1 MRLFTPLFN
10 KESKSLFAPV
20 LIVFLLLASSL
31 VNAQSG
37 YIYVHKKSLNEIDED
52 FSFSVTGG
60 STSVPTFILNDA
72 PTQIPVLDLGAA
84 ENGRLWAASRTNVLY
99 YRDVNSTVWINT
111 GVTGVAKI
119 DGGPGGTC
127 FYINTAGTVFSYDG
141 IVAPVAISTVGQFA
155 NAGGFNDIGSG
166 WTGTPTAGSPSGPAL
181 YVVRDNAIVYKW
193 SGTGSTWNT
202 YSTITG
208 FAGYRVDV
216 NPTNGNVYVAG
227 NTSGP
232 TVRTIREITPALVQ
246 SNLGG
251 PVPILASFR
260 DLAVNQNGELYITA
274 FVNQW
279 YVSKYVSGTT
289 WNTEFGSFDAS
300 NITGGVANTL
310 WVTMNSGGHNGAFS
324 AFYNIFSRGFNG
336 IEPIYIDDERVRT
349 TVGNSQ
355 LIPVAPGTY
364 TITETEAAGWDLQ
377 KILLYDPSSNSTSD
391 QEAGIANINVSAGE
405 VVHVVFQNGELN
417 PIVMTNSCNT
427 AYLEDFGSGPVG
439 TYGNP
444 VAGQTSYHYLT
455 NDAPGEDGYYKIVNR
470 ANPDFNTWLAAAGI
484 VDHTSGD
491 STFGYMY
498 AVNAGFDKGEFFRR
512 RFTGVVPGATYNF
525 SAWIVDLTAD
535 APVNPNVSF
544 SVYDHATQV
553 LLGTYNTGE
562 LTNSTIPG
570 TWQEY
575 GFTFLA
581 SASDIDLVVGNNG
594 IGGPGNDL
602 AIDDISFLMIPP
614 TTPVTSVANSGCGTL
629 GSITVTSP
637 VGPSYVYTLDTS
649 IANSWQ
655 SSVNFNNLTPGTYTV
670 FARFLD
676 VVDCISSKL
685 DTVEL
690 IFAVNAGTDGNTSVC
705 DNTTPLI
712 TLADFL
718 SGEQLGGVWSRIT
731 GTGGTFNAGAGTYT
745 PAVGATTSTFRYI
758 VTGTTPCPNDTSF
771 VTVNIY
777 APANAGTDG
786 NISVCDNS
794 TTSID
799 LFSLIGGEQSGG
811 AWTRLTGTG
820 GTFNAVAG
828 TFVPAAGATTSTFQY
843 LITGTAPCA
852 NDASVATVNITPQAN
867 AGTDG
872 NISVCDNS
880 TTSIDLFSLI
890 GGEQSGGAWTR
901 LTGTGGTF
909 NAVAGTFVPAAG
921 ATTSTF
927 QYLITGTAPCA
938 NDASVA
944 TVNIT
949 PQANA
954 GTDGNISV
962 CDNSTTSIDLFSL
975 IGGEQSGGAWTRL
988 TGTEGTFNSVAG
1000 TFVPAVG
1007 ATTSTF
1013 QYLITGT
1020 APCANDASVA
1030 TVNITPQAN
1039 AGTDGNISV
1048 CDNST
1053 TSIDLF
1059 SLIGGEQSGGAWTRL
1074 TGTGGTFNAVA
1085 GTFVPAAGATTST
1098 FQYVI
1103 TGTAPCANDASV
1115 ATVNITPQANAGTDG
1130 NISVCDNS
1138 SSTIT
1143 LANLITGEQ
1152 SGGAWTRLTGTGGTF
1167 NAVTG
1172 TFVPAAGATT
1182 STFQYLITGTVPC
1195 ANDASV
1201 ATVNITPQANAGT
1214 DGNISVCDNSTTSID
1229 LFSLIGGE
1237 QSGGAWTRLTGT
1249 GGTFNAVAGT
1259 FVPAAGATTSTFQY
1273 LITGT
1278 APCAN
1283 DASVATV
1290 SITPQANAG
1299 SNGSTSIC
1307 DNSTEIITLANL
1319 ITGEQTGGVWSRVSG
1334 SGGTLISGSYI
1345 PAAGATTST
1354 FRYVVTGT
1362 APCVNDTSLVT
1373 VNIAPQAN
1381 AGGDAN
1387 SSICYVNNQ
1396 IITLSDFL
1404 SGEQSG
1410 GAWTRLAGTGGTF
1423 NDVAGTFTTAVGVT
1437 SSSFQYV
1444 VTGISPCL
1452 NDTSNVVINLYQ
1464 NYPTSTQTITIC
1476 QGDSVCVT
1484 NPQSTNR
1491 TINPDET
1498 ICYTTSGTY
1507 VDTLIS
1513 GTANGCDSIV
1523 TTILTVVPQANA
1535 GADGNISVCDNSSS
1549 TITLANLITG
1559 EQSGGAW
1566 TRLTG
1571 TGGTFNAVAGTFVP
1585 AAGATTSTFQYLI
1598 TGTAPCANDAS
1609 VATVNITPQANA
1621 GTDGNISVCDNS
1633 TTSIDLFSLIGGEQ
1647 AGGAWTRLTG
1657 TGGTF
1662 NAVAGTFVPAAG
1674 ATTSTFQYLITG
1686 TAPCSNDVSVATIQ
1700 ILNSTSF
1707 TQNLNLCTGQTITG
1721 GTSSYTT
1728 PGTYIDTIL
1737 NAAGCDSVI
1746 TSIITAANCY
1756 VPTANENTST
1766 TQEGIPVTI
1775 SVLPNDTFGGDG
1787 PSTGTITVTEQPSNG
1802 NATVNDN
1809 GTPNDPTDDQI
1820 VYTPNPNFT
1829 GTDSLI
1835 YQICDSNGDC
1845 DTALVVITIDST
1857 YIPNCTVNGIVL
1869 DDFESTSTV
1878 GVAVSSGSTI
1888 ASSTSSGGG
1897 IVGGERDIVYTI
1909 SSAATPT
1916 PSNTYEVLPDNGG
1929 EMLISTG
1936 SGYTINGFVV
1946 TYDGLDGIAAGVD
1959 ATSGLGGL
1967 NLLGTGGFSTNL
1979 KWDGISAGKTLSL
1992 MYRVYSDATHYSD
2005 GVVTFNGPLAGGTNY
2020 PANLLSSSFVLGTG
2034 AAGLADFSSIN
2045 AIQVIVS
2052 SNQAGIDLT
2061 IMDGITVPCANYFPT
2076 ANADTETTNEDTPV
2090 TIDVLNNDTFGGD
2103 GPSTGTITVT
2113 EQPTNGTVTVDD
2125 NGTPNDPTDDELVYT
2140 PNPNFNGSDTLIY
2153 QICDANN
2160 DCDTALVVITI
2171 TPVDDA
2177 PIANADTETTT
2188 EDTPLTSTV
2197 VPNDVLSGDG
2207 GNVFNNACPLC
2218 TSTSNGTL
2226 VFNSDG
2232 TYTYTPNA
2240 NFNGTDEFIYQLC
2253 DVDGDCDTAIVTITI
2268 NSTNDVPTANADTE
2282 TTNEDTPVTIE
2293 VLTND
2298 TFGGDGPSTGT
2309 ITVTEQ
2315 PSNGTV
2321 TVDDNGTPND
2331 PTDDELVYTPNPNF
2345 NGSDTLIYQ
2354 ICDANNDC
2362 DTALVVITITP
2373 VDDAPIAN
2381 ADTETT
2387 TEDTP
2392 LTSTVVPNDVLSGDG
2407 GNVFNN
2413 ACPLCT
2419 STSNGTLVFNSDGT
2433 YTYTPNANFNGT
2445 DEFIYQLCDVDGDCD
2460 TAIVTITINSTNDV
2474 PTANADTETTNED
2487 TPVTID
2493 VLNNDTFGG
2502 DGPSTGTITVTEQP
2516 TNGTVTVEDNGTPN
2530 DPTDDELVYTPNPN
2544 FNGSD
2549 TLIYQICDANND
2561 CDTALVVITI
2571 TPVDDAPI
2579 ANADTETTTEDTPL
2593 TSTVVPNDVL
2603 SGDGG
2608 NVFNNACPLCTST
2621 SNGTLV
2627 FNSDGTYTYT
2637 PNANF
2642 NGTDEFIY
2650 QLCDVD
2656 GDCDTAIVTIT
2667 INSTNDVPT
2676 ANADTETTNEDTP
2689 VTIEVLTNDTFGG
2702 DGPSTGTI
2710 TVTEQPSNGTVTVDD
2725 NGTPNDPTDDELVY
2739 TPNPNFNGSDT
2750 LIYQIC
2756 DANNDCD
2763 TALVVITI
2771 TPVDDAPIA
2780 NADTETT
2787 TEDTPLTSTVVP
2799 NDVLSGDGGNV
2810 FNNACPLCTSTSN
2823 GTLVFNSDG
2832 TYTYTPNANFNGTDE
2847 FIYQLCDVDGDCDT
2861 AIVTITINSTND
2873 VPTANADTETTNE
2886 DTPVTIDV
2894 LNNDTFGGDGP
2905 STGTITVTEQPTNG
2919 TVTVED
2925 NGTPNDPT
2933 DDELVYTPNPNF
2945 NGSDTLIYQIC
2956 DANNDCDTAL
2966 VVITITPV
2974 DDAPIANADTET
2986 TTEDTPLTS
2995 TVVPNDVLSGDG
3007 GNVFNNAC
3015 PLCTSTSNGTLVF
3028 NSDGTY
3034 TYTPNANFNGTD
3046 EFIYQLCDVDGDC
3059 DTAIVTI
3066 TINSTNDVPTA
3077 NADTETTNEDTPVTI
3092 EVLTN
3097 DTFGGDGPSTGTIT
3111 VTEQPSN
3118 GTVTVD
3124 DNGTPNDPTDDEL
3137 VYTPNPNFNG
3147 SDTLIYQICDANND
3161 CDTALVVITINP
3173 VNDPPVI
3180 GDTSVVI
3187 PQDSTITVC
3196 VPFTDIDIADTHTA
3210 SLACGPFNGI
3220 TTALIINGTEIC
3232 ITYTPDNGYAG
3243 LDSICVVVCDNG
3255 GLCDTGI
3262 ITITV
3267 VPPTD
3272 TIVDTICTTCID
3284 TLCLDNPFGPG
3295 SLVTTTLC
3303 DGSTSTSGT
3312 VIETTILAN
3321 GCIEYTATGVVG
3333 RDTVCVVQCDAVS
3346 GLCDTTI
3353 IVVTVPPTP
3362 DTIEVTVP
3370 TDSVITVCVTLESGF
3385 DPATTT
3391 YTYCD
3396 GSTGTLA
3403 GTLGTAVLD
3412 ASGCV
3417 TYNAGSVSGVEEDIC
3432 VIACDATTGFCDTTI
3447 ITITVV
3453 PPTDTIVDTI
3463 CTTCIDTLCLDN
3475 PFGPGSL
3482 VTTTLCDGS
3491 TSTSGTVIETTIL
3504 ANGCIEYTATGV
3516 VGRDTVCV
3524 VQCDAVSGLC
3534 DTTIIVVTVPP
3545 TPDTIEVTVPT
3556 DSVITVC
3563 VTLESGFDPATTT
3576 YTYCDGSTGTLAG
3589 TLGTAVLDASGCVTY
3604 NAGSVSGV
3612 EEDICV
3618 IACDATTGF
3627 CDTTIITITVVP
3639 PTDTIVDTICTTC
3652 IDTLC
3657 LDNPFGPGSLVTTTL
3672 CDGSTSTSGTVIE
3685 TTILANGCIEYTAT
3699 GVVGRDTV
3707 CVVQC
3712 DAVSGLCD
3720 TTIIV
3725 VTVPPTPDTIE
3736 VTVPTD
3742 SVITVCVTL
3751 ESGFDPA
3758 TTTYT
3763 YCDGSTGTL
3772 AGTLGTAVLDAS
3784 GCVTYNAGS
3793 VSGVEEDICVIACD
3807 ATTGFCD
3814 TTIITITV
3822 VPPTDTIV
3830 DTICTTCIDTLCLD
3844 NPFGP
3849 GSLVTTTLCDG
3860 STSTSGTVIETTILA
3875 NGCIEYTA
3883 TGVVGRDTVCVVQC
3897 DAVSGLCDTTI
3908 IVVTVP
3914 PTPDT
3919 IEVTVPT
3926 DSVITVCVTLE
3937 SGFDPATT
3945 TYTYCDGSTGTLAGT
3960 LGTAVLDASGC
3971 VTYNAGSV
3979 SGVEEDICVIACD
3992 ATTGFCD
3999 TTIITITVVPPT
4011 DTIVDT
4017 ICTTC
4022 IDTLCLDNP
4031 FGPGSLVT
4039 TTLCDGSTSTSGTV
4053 IETTIL
4059 ANGCIE
4065 YTATGVVGRD
4075 TVCVVQ
4081 CDAVSGLCDTT
4092 IIVVTVPPT
4101 PDTIEVTVP
4110 TDSVIT
4116 VCVTLE
4122 SGFDPATTTYTY
4134 CDGSTGTLAGTLGT
4148 AVLDASGCVTYNAGS
4163 VSGVEEDICVIACDA
4178 TTGFCDTTIITI
4190 TVVPPTDTIVDTICT
4205 TCIDTLCLDNPFGPG
4220 SLVTTTLC
4228 DGSTSTSGT
4237 VIETTILANGC
4248 IEYTATGVVGRD
4260 TVCVVQCD
4268 AVSGLCDTT
4277 IIVVTVPPTPDT
4289 IEVTVPTDSVITVCV
4304 TLESGFDPATTTYTY
4319 CDGSTGTLAGTLG
4332 TAVLD
4337 ASGCVTYNAGSVSGV
4352 EEDICV
4358 IACDAT
4364 TGFCDTTIIT
4374 ITVVPPTDTIVD
4386 TICTTCIDTL
4396 CLDNPFGPGSLVTTT
4411 LCDGST
4417 STSGTVIETTILANG
4432 CIEYTA
4438 TGVVGRDT
4446 VCVVQCDAVSGLCD
4460 TTIIVV
4466 TVPPTPD
4473 TIEVTVP
4480 TDSVIT
4486 VCVTLES
4493 GFDPATTTY
4502 TYCDGSTGT
4511 LAGTLG
4517 TAVLDA
4523 SGCVTYNAGSVS
4535 GVEEDICVIACD
4547 ATTGFCDTTIITI
4560 TVVPPTDTIVDTI
4573 CTTCIDTLCLDNP
4586 FGPGSLVTTTLCD
4599 GSTSTSGTVIETT
4612 ILANGC
4618 IEYTATGVVGRD
4630 TVCVVQCDAVSG
4642 LCDTTIIV
4650 VTVPPT
4656 PDTIEV
4662 TVPTDS
4668 VITVCVT
4675 LESGFDPATT
4685 TYTYCDGSTGT
4696 LAGTLGTA
4704 VLDASGCVTYNAGS
4718 VSGVEEDICVI
4729 ACDATTG
4736 FCDTTIIT
4744 ITVVPPTDTIVDTIC
4759 TTCIDTLCLDNP
4771 FGPGSLVTTTLC
4783 DGSTSTSGT
4792 VIETTILANG
4802 CIEYTATG
4810 VVGRD
4815 TVCVVQCDAVSGL
4828 CDTTIIVVTVPPTPD
4843 TIEVTVPTD
4852 SVITV
4857 CVTLESGFDP
4867 ATTTY
4872 TYCDGS
4878 TGTLAGTLGTA
4889 VLDASGCVT
4898 YNAGSVSGVEEDI
4911 CVIACDATT
4920 GFCDTT
4926 IITITVVPPTD
4937 TIVDTICTT
4946 CIDTL
4951 CLDNPFGPGSLV
4963 TTTLCDGST
4972 STSGTVI
4979 ETTILAN
4986 GCIEYTATG
4995 VVGRDTVCVVQC
5007 DAVSGLCDT
5016 TIIVVTVPPTPDT
5029 IEVTVPTDSVITVC
5043 VTLESGFD
5051 PATTTYT
5058 YCDGSTGTL
5067 AGTLGTAVLDASGCV
5082 TYNAGS
5088 VSGVEEDI
5096 CVIAC
5101 DATTGFCDTTII
5113 IIEIECRPYAIS
5125 IEATSCNPADT
5136 GTVVTV
5142 LMGANGCDSTVT
5154 TVTTLAPYASS
5165 TVNATTCDVN
5175 EVGTTVD
5182 TIVGGS
5188 SNGCDSIINTITTL
5202 LPSSATTIN
5211 LTTCEASEAGTVV
5224 DTLSGTNG
5232 CDSIVTTITTLLPST
5247 SVTLDVTSCNPAD
5260 TGTVVT
5266 VLMGANGCDSTVTT
5280 VTTLAPYASSTVNA
5294 TTCDVNEVGT
5304 TVDTIVGGSSNGC
5317 DSIITTITTLLPS
5330 SATTINLTTCE
5341 ASEAGTV
5348 VDTLSGTNGCDSIVT
5363 TITTLLP
5370 STSVTLDVTS
5380 CNPADTGTVVTVLM
5394 GANGCDSTVT
5404 TVTTLAP
5411 YASSTVNATT
5421 CDVNEVGTTVDTIV
5435 GGSSNGCDSII
5446 TTITTLLPSSATTIN
5461 LTTCEASEAGTV
5473 VDTLSGTNGCD
5484 SIVTTI
5490 TTLLPSTSVT
5500 LDVTSCNPADTGTVV
5515 TVLMGANGC
5524 DSTVTTVTTLAP
5536 YASSTVNATTC
5547 DVNEVGTTVDT
5558 IVGGSS
5564 NGCDSIITTI
5574 TTLLPSS
5581 ATTINLTT
5589 CEASEAGTV
5598 VDTLSGT
5605 NGCDSIV
5612 TTITTLLPSTSVTL
5626 DVTSCNPADTGTVVT
5641 VLMGANGCDSTVTTV
5656 TTLAPYASSTVNA
5669 TTCDVNEVGT
5679 TVDTIVGGSSNGCD
5693 SIITTITTLLP
5704 SSATTINL
5712 TTCEASEAGTVVDT
5726 LSGTNGC
5733 DSIVTT
5739 ITTLL
5744 PSTSVTLDVTSCNP
5758 ADTGTVVTVLM
5769 GANGCDS
5776 TVTTVTTLAPYASST
5791 VNATTCDVNEVGT
5804 TVDTIVGGS
5813 SNGCDSIITTIT
5825 TLLPSSATTIN
5836 LTTCEASEAGT
5847 VVDTLS
5853 GTNGCDSIVTT
5864 ITTLLP
5870 STSVTLD
5877 VTSCNP
5883 ADTGTVVTVLMGA
5896 NGCDSVVTTIT
5907 TLLPSY
5913 SITVTNEV
5921 CNPADSGIVVVNL
5934 TTLDGCDSL
5943 ITLVNLLV
5951 DGYIELPDTAYGV
5964 CTDPINQVGEYCI
5977 PIGFADFI
5985 SGYELLID
5993 GEVYFDLP
6001 FICDVDSVGGYNF
6014 TSLINSNPPSY
6025 GGSTHILLSWEV
6037 NDVELVNAPYTYS
6050 TFTELASYLT
6060 SVDPQGNWAAN
6071 VNGID
6076 GGFPNSNSDY
6086 GTMSIFSPEIGA
6098 QAFVNYNSGFIG
6110 NGTLIEDVPAGCHWF
6125 TIVNVENPACTD
6137 SIYVCIECVTPA
6149 ITTDTIYL
6157 TIPVDESTGV
6167 LCGTG
6172 NDIENIE
6179 SSESLGCDVVLLEGS
6194 IVSTDANGCVIYNA
6208 GDIPGN
6214 FADTLCVVAID
6225 SLGNTD
6231 TTVYVISVIPNTDTI
6246 ITPPDTVC
6254 IDFVTTVGGTI
6265 DTVYSCDGDA
6275 INVITDTL
6283 GCEIAIDL
6291 SGIVDGDTICVVAC
6305 SGEICDTTII
6315 IVTPELPTTD
6325 TIYLTIPVD
6334 ESTGVLCGTGNDI
6347 ENIESSESLGCDVV
6361 LLEGSIVSTDANGCV
6376 IYNAGDIPGN
6386 FADTLCVVAI
6396 DSLGNTDTTVYVI
6409 SVIPNTDTIITPPDT
6424 VCIDFVTTVGG
6435 TIDTVYSCD
6444 GDAINVITDTLGCE
6458 IAIDLSGIV
6467 DGDTICVVVCSAITC
6482 DTTIIIVTPAPP
6494 TPDTIEVVI
6503 PTDTIITVCVELE
6516 DSFDPN
6522 TTTYTYCDG
6531 STGTVNGAIGSLTL
6545 DEDGCLTYTSSIIPG
6560 NEDTI
6565 CVIACDSVL
6574 GACDTTIIVIT
6585 VVDSADCFIPN
6596 SFSPNI
6602 DGNFDNF
6609 EIECA
6614 GEFPEL
6620 ELFVYNRW
6628 GDQVYY
6634 SGLGYQNDWNG
6645 TWDKKNV
6652 LLPDGTY
6659 YWIVKFNDG
6668 LTRDRAGYVTI
6679 LR

>member
-1 MRLFTPLFN
+1 
-10 KESKSLFAPV
+10 
-20 LIVFLLLASSL
+20 
-31 VNAQSG
+31 
-37 YIYVHKKSLNEIDED
+37 
-52 FSFSVTGG
+52 
-60 STSVPTFILNDA
+60 
-72 PTQIPVLDLGAA
+72 
-84 ENGRLWAASRTNVLY
+84 
-99 YRDVNSTVWINT
+99 
-111 GVTGVAKI
+111 
-119 DGGPGGTC
+119 
-127 FYINTAGTVFSYDG
+127 
-141 IVAPVAISTVGQFA
+141 
-155 NAGGFNDIGSG
+155 
-166 WTGTPTAGSPSGPAL
+166 
-181 YVVRDNAIVYKW
+181 
-193 SGTGSTWNT
+193 
-202 YSTITG
+202 
-208 FAGYRVDV
+208 
-216 NPTNGNVYVAG
+216 
-227 NTSGP
+227 
-232 TVRTIREITPALVQ
+232 
-246 SNLGG
+246 
-251 PVPILASFR
+251 
-260 DLAVNQNGELYITA
+260 
-274 FVNQW
+274 
-279 YVSKYVSGTT
+279 
-289 WNTEFGSFDAS
+289 
-300 NITGGVANTL
+300 
-310 WVTMNSGGHNGAFS
+310 
-324 AFYNIFSRGFNG
+324 
-336 IEPIYIDDERVRT
+336 
-349 TVGNSQ
+349 
-355 LIPVAPGTY
+355 
-364 TITETEAAGWDLQ
+364 
-377 KILLYDPSSNSTSD
+377 
-391 QEAGIANINVSAGE
+391 
-405 VVHVVFQNGELN
+405 
-417 PIVMTNSCNT
+417 
-427 AYLEDFGSGPVG
+427 
-439 TYGNP
+439 
-444 VAGQTSYHYLT
+444 
-455 NDAPGEDGYYKIVNR
+455 
-470 ANPDFNTWLAAAGI
+470 
-484 VDHTSGD
+484 
-491 STFGYMY
+491 
-498 AVNAGFDKGEFFRR
+498 
-512 RFTGVVPGATYNF
+512 
-525 SAWIVDLTAD
+525 
-535 APVNPNVSF
+535 
-544 SVYDHATQV
+544 
-553 LLGTYNTGE
+553 
-562 LTNSTIPG
+562 
-570 TWQEY
+570 
-575 GFTFLA
+575 
-581 SASDIDLVVGNNG
+581 
-594 IGGPGNDL
+594 
-602 AIDDISFLMIPP
+602 
-614 TTPVTSVANSGCGTL
+614 
-629 GSITVTSP
+629 
-637 VGPSYVYTLDTS
+637 
-649 IANSWQ
+649 
-655 SSVNFNNLTPGTYTV
+655 
-670 FARFLD
+670 
-676 VVDCISSKL
+676 
-685 DTVEL
+685 
-690 IFAVNAGTDGNTSVC
+690 
-705 DNTTPLI
+705 
-712 TLADFL
+712 
-718 SGEQLGGVWSRIT
+718 
-731 GTGGTFNAGAGTYT
+731 
-745 PAVGATTSTFRYI
+745 
-758 VTGTTPCPNDTSF
+758 
-771 VTVNIY
+771 
-777 APANAGTDG
+777 
-786 NISVCDNS
+786 
-794 TTSID
+794 
-799 LFSLIGGEQSGG
+799 
-811 AWTRLTGTG
+811 
-820 GTFNAVAG
+820 
-828 TFVPAAGATTSTFQY
+828 
-843 LITGTAPCA
+843 
-852 NDASVATVNITPQAN
+852 
-867 AGTDG
+867 
-872 NISVCDNS
+872 
-880 TTSIDLFSLI
+880 
-890 GGEQSGGAWTR
+890 
-901 LTGTGGTF
+901 
-909 NAVAGTFVPAAG
+909 
-921 ATTSTF
+921 
-927 QYLITGTAPCA
+927 
-938 NDASVA
+938 
-944 TVNIT
+944 
-949 PQANA
+949 
-954 GTDGNISV
+954 
-962 CDNSTTSIDLFSL
+962 
-975 IGGEQSGGAWTRL
+975 
-988 TGTEGTFNSVAG
+988 
-1000 TFVPAVG
+1000 
-1007 ATTSTF
+1007 
-1013 QYLITGT
+1013 
-1020 APCANDASVA
+1020 
-1030 TVNITPQAN
+1030 
-1039 AGTDGNISV
+1039 
-1048 CDNST
+1048 
-1053 TSIDLF
+1053 
-1059 SLIGGEQSGGAWTRL
+1059 
-1074 TGTGGTFNAVA
+1074 
-1085 GTFVPAAGATTST
+1085 
-1098 FQYVI
+1098 
-1103 TGTAPCANDASV
+1103 
-1115 ATVNITPQANAGTDG
+1115 
-1130 NISVCDNS
+1130 
-1138 SSTIT
+1138 
-1143 LANLITGEQ
+1143 
-1152 SGGAWTRLTGTGGTF
+1152 
-1167 NAVTG
+1167 
-1172 TFVPAAGATT
+1172 
-1182 STFQYLITGTVPC
+1182 
-1195 ANDASV
+1195 
-1201 ATVNITPQANAGT
+1201 
-1214 DGNISVCDNSTTSID
+1214 
-1229 LFSLIGGE
+1229 
-1237 QSGGAWTRLTGT
+1237 
-1249 GGTFNAVAGT
+1249 
-1259 FVPAAGATTSTFQY
+1259 
-1273 LITGT
+1273 
-1278 APCAN
+1278 
-1283 DASVATV
+1283 
-1290 SITPQANAG
+1290 
-1299 SNGSTSIC
+1299 
-1307 DNSTEIITLANL
+1307 
-1319 ITGEQTGGVWSRVSG
+1319 
-1334 SGGTLISGSYI
+1334 
-1345 PAAGATTST
+1345 
-1354 FRYVVTGT
+1354 
-1362 APCVNDTSLVT
+1362 
-1373 VNIAPQAN
+1373 
-1381 AGGDAN
+1381 
-1387 SSICYVNNQ
+1387 
-1396 IITLSDFL
+1396 
-1404 SGEQSG
+1404 
-1410 GAWTRLAGTGGTF
+1410 
-1423 NDVAGTFTTAVGVT
+1423 
-1437 SSSFQYV
+1437 
-1444 VTGISPCL
+1444 
-1452 NDTSNVVINLYQ
+1452 
-1464 NYPTSTQTITIC
+1464 
-1476 QGDSVCVT
+1476 
-1484 NPQSTNR
+1484 
-1491 TINPDET
+1491 
-1498 ICYTTSGTY
+1498 
-1507 VDTLIS
+1507 
-1513 GTANGCDSIV
+1513 
-1523 TTILTVVPQANA
+1523 
-1535 GADGNISVCDNSSS
+1535 
-1549 TITLANLITG
+1549 
-1559 EQSGGAW
+1559 
-1566 TRLTG
+1566 
-1571 TGGTFNAVAGTFVP
+1571 
-1585 AAGATTSTFQYLI
+1585 
-1598 TGTAPCANDAS
+1598 
-1609 VATVNITPQANA
+1609 
-1621 GTDGNISVCDNS
+1621 
-1633 TTSIDLFSLIGGEQ
+1633 
-1647 AGGAWTRLTG
+1647 
-1657 TGGTF
+1657 
-1662 NAVAGTFVPAAG
+1662 
-1674 ATTSTFQYLITG
+1674 
-1686 TAPCSNDVSVATIQ
+1686 
-1700 ILNSTSF
+1700 
-1707 TQNLNLCTGQTITG
+1707 
-1721 GTSSYTT
+1721 
-1728 PGTYIDTIL
+1728 
-1737 NAAGCDSVI
+1737 
-1746 TSIITAANCY
+1746 
-1756 VPTANENTST
+1756 
-1766 TQEGIPVTI
+1766 
-1775 SVLPNDTFGGDG
+1775 
-1787 PSTGTITVTEQPSNG
+1787 
-1802 NATVNDN
+1802 
-1809 GTPNDPTDDQI
+1809 
-1820 VYTPNPNFT
+1820 
-1829 GTDSLI
+1829 
-1835 YQICDSNGDC
+1835 
-1845 DTALVVITIDST
+1845 
-1857 YIPNCTVNGIVL
+1857 
-1869 DDFESTSTV
+1869 
-1878 GVAVSSGSTI
+1878 
-1888 ASSTSSGGG
+1888 
-1897 IVGGERDIVYTI
+1897 
-1909 SSAATPT
+1909 
-1916 PSNTYEVLPDNGG
+1916 
-1929 EMLISTG
+1929 
-1936 SGYTINGFVV
+1936 
-1946 TYDGLDGIAAGVD
+1946 
-1959 ATSGLGGL
+1959 
-1967 NLLGTGGFSTNL
+1967 
-1979 KWDGISAGKTLSL
+1979 
-1992 MYRVYSDATHYSD
+1992 
-2005 GVVTFNGPLAGGTNY
+2005 
-2020 PANLLSSSFVLGTG
+2020 
-2034 AAGLADFSSIN
+2034 
-2045 AIQVIVS
+2045 
-2052 SNQAGIDLT
+2052 
-2061 IMDGITVPCANYFPT
+2061 
-2076 ANADTETTNEDTPV
+2076 
-2090 TIDVLNNDTFGGD
+2090 
-2103 GPSTGTITVT
+2103 
-2113 EQPTNGTVTVDD
+2113 
-2125 NGTPNDPTDDELVYT
+2125 
-2140 PNPNFNGSDTLIY
+2140 
-2153 QICDANN
+2153 
-2160 DCDTALVVITI
+2160 
-2171 TPVDDA
+2171 
-2177 PIANADTETTT
+2177 
-2188 EDTPLTSTV
+2188 
-2197 VPNDVLSGDG
+2197 
-2207 GNVFNNACPLC
+2207 
-2218 TSTSNGTL
+2218 
-2226 VFNSDG
+2226 
-2232 TYTYTPNA
+2232 
-2240 NFNGTDEFIYQLC
+2240 
-2253 DVDGDCDTAIVTITI
+2253 
-2268 NSTNDVPTANADTE
+2268 
-2282 TTNEDTPVTIE
+2282 
-2293 VLTND
+2293 
-2298 TFGGDGPSTGT
+2298 
-2309 ITVTEQ
+2309 
-2315 PSNGTV
+2315 
-2321 TVDDNGTPND
+2321 
-2331 PTDDELVYTPNPNF
+2331 
-2345 NGSDTLIYQ
+2345 
-2354 ICDANNDC
+2354 
-2362 DTALVVITITP
+2362 
-2373 VDDAPIAN
+2373 
-2381 ADTETT
+2381 
-2387 TEDTP
+2387 
-2392 LTSTVVPNDVLSGDG
+2392 
-2407 GNVFNN
+2407 
-2413 ACPLCT
+2413 
-2419 STSNGTLVFNSDGT
+2419 
-2433 YTYTPNANFNGT
+2433 
-2445 DEFIYQLCDVDGDCD
+2445 
-2460 TAIVTITINSTNDV
+2460 
-2474 PTANADTETTNED
+2474 
-2487 TPVTID
+2487 
-2493 VLNNDTFGG
+2493 
-2502 DGPSTGTITVTEQP
+2502 
-2516 TNGTVTVEDNGTPN
+2516 
-2530 DPTDDELVYTPNPN
+2530 
-2544 FNGSD
+2544 
-2549 TLIYQICDANND
+2549 
-2561 CDTALVVITI
+2561 
-2571 TPVDDAPI
+2571 
-2579 ANADTETTTEDTPL
+2579 
-2593 TSTVVPNDVL
+2593 
-2603 SGDGG
+2603 
-2608 NVFNNACPLCTST
+2608 
-2621 SNGTLV
+2621 
-2627 FNSDGTYTYT
+2627 
-2637 PNANF
+2637 
-2642 NGTDEFIY
+2642 
-2650 QLCDVD
+2650 
-2656 GDCDTAIVTIT
+2656 
-2667 INSTNDVPT
+2667 
-2676 ANADTETTNEDTP
+2676 
-2689 VTIEVLTNDTFGG
+2689 
-2702 DGPSTGTI
+2702 
-2710 TVTEQPSNGTVTVDD
+2710 
-2725 NGTPNDPTDDELVY
+2725 
-2739 TPNPNFNGSDT
+2739 
-2750 LIYQIC
+2750 
-2756 DANNDCD
+2756 
-2763 TALVVITI
+2763 
-2771 TPVDDAPIA
+2771 
-2780 NADTETT
+2780 
-2787 TEDTPLTSTVVP
+2787 
-2799 NDVLSGDGGNV
+2799 
-2810 FNNACPLCTSTSN
+2810 
-2823 GTLVFNSDG
+2823 
-2832 TYTYTPNANFNGTDE
+2832 
-2847 FIYQLCDVDGDCDT
+2847 
-2861 AIVTITINSTND
+2861 
-2873 VPTANADTETTNE
+2873 
-2886 DTPVTIDV
+2886 
-2894 LNNDTFGGDGP
+2894 
-2905 STGTITVTEQPTNG
+2905 
-2919 TVTVED
+2919 
-2925 NGTPNDPT
+2925 
-2933 DDELVYTPNPNF
+2933 
-2945 NGSDTLIYQIC
+2945 
-2956 DANNDCDTAL
+2956 
-2966 VVITITPV
+2966 
-2974 DDAPIANADTET
+2974 
-2986 TTEDTPLTS
+2986 
-2995 TVVPNDVLSGDG
+2995 
-3007 GNVFNNAC
+3007 
-3015 PLCTSTSNGTLVF
+3015 
-3028 NSDGTY
+3028 
-3034 TYTPNANFNGTD
+3034 
-3046 EFIYQLCDVDGDC
+3046 
-3059 DTAIVTI
+3059 
-3066 TINSTNDVPTA
+3066 
-3077 NADTETTNEDTPVTI
+3077 
-3092 EVLTN
+3092 
-3097 DTFGGDGPSTGTIT
+3097 
-3111 VTEQPSN
+3111 
-3118 GTVTVD
+3118 
-3124 DNGTPNDPTDDEL
+3124 
-3137 VYTPNPNFNG
+3137 
-3147 SDTLIYQICDANND
+3147 
-3161 CDTALVVITINP
+3161 
-3173 VNDPPVI
+3173 
-3180 GDTSVVI
+3180 
-3187 PQDSTITVC
+3187 
-3196 VPFTDIDIADTHTA
+3196 
-3210 SLACGPFNGI
+3210 
-3220 TTALIINGTEIC
+3220 
-3232 ITYTPDNGYAG
+3232 
-3243 LDSICVVVCDNG
+3243 
-3255 GLCDTGI
+3255 
-3262 ITITV
+3262 
-3267 VPPTD
+3267 
-3272 TIVDTICTTCID
+3272 
-3284 TLCLDNPFGPG
+3284 
-3295 SLVTTTLC
+3295 
-3303 DGSTSTSGT
+3303 
-3312 VIETTILAN
+3312 
-3321 GCIEYTATGVVG
+3321 
-3333 RDTVCVVQCDAVS
+3333 
-3346 GLCDTTI
+3346 
-3353 IVVTVPPTP
+3353 
-3362 DTIEVTVP
+3362 
-3370 TDSVITVCVTLESGF
+3370 
-3385 DPATTT
+3385 
-3391 YTYCD
+3391 
-3396 GSTGTLA
+3396 
-3403 GTLGTAVLD
+3403 
-3412 ASGCV
+3412 
-3417 TYNAGSVSGVEEDIC
+3417 
-3432 VIACDATTGFCDTTI
+3432 
-3447 ITITVV
+3447 
-3453 PPTDTIVDTI
+3453 
-3463 CTTCIDTLCLDN
+3463 
-3475 PFGPGSL
+3475 
-3482 VTTTLCDGS
+3482 
-3491 TSTSGTVIETTIL
+3491 
-3504 ANGCIEYTATGV
+3504 
-3516 VGRDTVCV
+3516 
-3524 VQCDAVSGLC
+3524 
-3534 DTTIIVVTVPP
+3534 
-3545 TPDTIEVTVPT
+3545 
-3556 DSVITVC
+3556 
-3563 VTLESGFDPATTT
+3563 
-3576 YTYCDGSTGTLAG
+3576 
-3589 TLGTAVLDASGCVTY
+3589 
-3604 NAGSVSGV
+3604 
-3612 EEDICV
+3612 
-3618 IACDATTGF
+3618 
-3627 CDTTIITITVVP
+3627 
-3639 PTDTIVDTICTTC
+3639 
-3652 IDTLC
+3652 
-3657 LDNPFGPGSLVTTTL
+3657 
-3672 CDGSTSTSGTVIE
+3672 
-3685 TTILANGCIEYTAT
+3685 
-3699 GVVGRDTV
+3699 
-3707 CVVQC
+3707 
-3712 DAVSGLCD
+3712 
-3720 TTIIV
+3720 
-3725 VTVPPTPDTIE
+3725 
-3736 VTVPTD
+3736 
-3742 SVITVCVTL
+3742 
-3751 ESGFDPA
+3751 
-3758 TTTYT
+3758 
-3763 YCDGSTGTL
+3763 
-3772 AGTLGTAVLDAS
+3772 
-3784 GCVTYNAGS
+3784 
-3793 VSGVEEDICVIACD
+3793 
-3807 ATTGFCD
+3807 
-3814 TTIITITV
+3814 
-3822 VPPTDTIV
+3822 
-3830 DTICTTCIDTLCLD
+3830 
-3844 NPFGP
+3844 
-3849 GSLVTTTLCDG
+3849 
-3860 STSTSGTVIETTILA
+3860 
-3875 NGCIEYTA
+3875 
-3883 TGVVGRDTVCVVQC
+3883 
-3897 DAVSGLCDTTI
+3897 
-3908 IVVTVP
+3908 
-3914 PTPDT
+3914 
-3919 IEVTVPT
+3919 
-3926 DSVITVCVTLE
+3926 VITVCVTLE